1 MVVASQ
7 VCIAIRAIPTHED
20 GFYSGKSRHPE
31 FRRELQWPGYVRLA
45 FDDTRAA
52 QRFQAPNMRINN
64 LVGIMSGIRLR
75 PKMRWPNPEA
85 LREQIGRDVA
95 KAQRY
100 FTLCR
105 AMASQ
110 PRSSAPQRASLVQ

>member
-1 MVVASQ
+1 MTAKYGVRPVAAFREPEKRTLVETWPLKEASGNYP
-7 VCIAIRAIPTHED
+7 IALDENTPLTLT
-20 GFYSGKSRHPE
+20 F
-31 FRRELQWPGYVRLA
+31 LQ
-45 FDDTRAA
+45 
-52 QRFQAPNMRINN
+52 
-64 LVGIMSGIRLR
+64 RLR
-75 PKMRWPNPEA
+75 PEMRWPNPEA

-105 AMASQ
+105 AVASR